1 MIVEK
6 ITIKFNKLII
16 GYVEFYN
23 EMVENEIKM
32 ANILIDDKVLH
43 VGCGSVP
50 ATSILIAKITG
61 AKTIGIDNN
70 ICAVEEAL
78 YCLSEITDS
87 DNVQIKHAEA
97 SQFPVETFD
106 VIVVSQ
112 GVEPHVEILKYIAQ
126 SMKSDARVIFR
137 TNSSAEG
144 ELTQNDVFLKN
155 LFNIAKLVS
164 HEEYGL
170 SVSALLLK
178 K

>member
-6 ITIKFNKLII
+6 IVIKFNKLII
-16 GYVEFYN
+16 SYVEFYK
-23 EMVENEIKM
+23 EMVEDEIKM
-32 ANILIDDKVLH
+32 ANISIDDKVLH

-50 ATSILIAKITG
+50 ATSILIAKKTG

-70 ICAVEEAL
+70 VCAVEEAL

-97 SQFPVETFD
+97 SQFPVEMFD

-112 GVEPHVEILKYIAQ
+112 GVEPHVEILKHIAQ
-126 SMKSDARVIFR
+126 SMNGDARVIFR
-137 TNSSAEG
+137 TNSSTG
-144 ELTQNDVFLKN
+144 GKLTQNDVVLKN
-155 LFNIAKLVS
+155 LFNIVNLAS

-170 SVSALLLK
+170 SASLLLLK

>member
-1 MIVEK
+1 VIVEK

-16 GYVEFYN
+16 DYVEFYK
-23 EMVENEIKM
+23 EMVENEIKI
-32 ANILIDDKVLH
+32 ANISKDDKVLH
-43 VGCGSVP
+43 AGCGSIP
-50 ATSILIAKITG
+50 ATSILIAKKTG
-61 AKTIGIDNN
+61 AKTTGIDNN
-70 ICAVEEAL
+70 ACAVEEAL
-78 YCLSEITDS
+78 YCLSEIKGS
-87 DNVQIKHAEA
+87 DKVQIKHAEA

-126 SMKSDARVIFR
+126 SVKGDARVIFR

-155 LFNIAKLVS
+155 LFNIVKLVS

-170 SVSALLLK
+170 SASALLLK